1 LTYTLNWI
9 YSYSDRKKGEYEM
22 LISTRSRYALRVLAR
37 MARME
42 GIGEKQPVSL
52 SLLSEQEKVSVR
64 YLEQIFG
71 LLRSNGIVKG
81 KRGPGGGYVLGM
93 PPEQISLFDVVNVL
107 EADFLPVNCM
117 SGETSCSPEEALRQG
132 NCSLEDVCVTR
143 PLWMTL
149 RDMYYSYMKDKT
161 LNDLIERNI

>member
-1 LTYTLNWI
+1 MGKY
-9 YSYSDRKKGEYEM
+9 M

-37 MARME
+37 MARMMDNE
-42 GIGEKQPVSL
+42 ESKPVSL
-52 SLLSEQEKVSVR
+52 ALLSEQEKVSVR

-93 PPEQISLFDVVNVL
+93 QPEEISLFDVVSVL
-107 EADFLPVNCM
+107 EADFLPANCM
-117 SGETSCSPEEALRQG
+117 LGESKCSPENSYRQAS
-132 NCSLEDVCVTR
+132 CSLEETCVTR
-143 PLWMTL
+143 ALWMTL

-161 LNDLIERNI
+161 LEDLSSGNI